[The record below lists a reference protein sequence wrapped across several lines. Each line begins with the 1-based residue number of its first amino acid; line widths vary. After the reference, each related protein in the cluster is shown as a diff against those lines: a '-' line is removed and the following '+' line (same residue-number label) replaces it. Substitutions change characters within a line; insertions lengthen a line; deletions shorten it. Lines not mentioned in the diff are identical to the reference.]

1 MSTGPI
7 DREVF
12 AQSKHQFTK
21 GKLSREESR
30 EIKQH
35 IEGEGYEWVKRD
47 PNRNSEDAKKAFLS
61 LIQHLEQAYT
71 KDRETTKDR
80 MHAHAQV
87 VEHPPSRV
95 FMQGARFSAIVIT
108 FTEVVIIAIS
118 IMFTGQTL
126 IALVVGIVL
135 AMASYFSGL
144 GFGTIMYSAF
154 KREAR
159 DLTPSSGNVV
169 LSGWV
174 RFGVALSVASVMAW
188 LRSENGR
195 NVEALVFT
203 AGFTAL
209 IVTFTAIGE
218 FLRCR
223 YEEDFT
229 SYFLFEAELAANNH
243 RSSLR
248 RSSHPL
254 RRGPSRRP
262 TRRRSRAAGTLR
274 SNEA

>member
-1 MSTGPI
+1 MTPLAQAILNGLMTGALIAAPAI
-7 DREVF
+7 GFTTIF
-12 AQSKHQFTK
+12 AVLRYPSFAIAGHATL
-21 GKLSREESR
+21 G
-30 EIKQH
+30 
-35 IEGEGYEWVKRD
+35 
-47 PNRNSEDAKKAFLS
+47 AF
-61 LIQHLEQAYT
+61 A
-71 KDRETTKDR
+71 
-80 MHAHAQV
+80 
-87 VEHPPSRV
+87 
-95 FMQGARFSAIVIT
+95 GC
-108 FTEVVIIAIS
+108 
-118 IMFTGQTL
+118 
-126 IALVVGIVL
+126 ALVVGIVL

-243 RSSLR
+243 RKLIAQIKSPASTGPLATTDQAAVESSWNAAFQ
-248 RSSHPL
+248 
-254 RRGPSRRP
+254 RGIVHWDK
-262 TRRRSRAAGTLR
+262 G
-274 SNEA
+274 NEA